1 MEKSTVT
8 QEFLDEFNN
17 SELGKVLRLN
27 NFKCSERT
35 LQEVNRRLNKNYTME
50 ILQLI
55 LCDSR
60 NIIKDKS
67 VNPNDYKEEINTE
80 IIKVNNNIFSKV
92 LNFLKKIFKK

>member
-1 MEKSTVT
+1 
-8 QEFLDEFNN
+8 
-17 SELGKVLRLN
+17 
-27 NFKCSERT
+27 
-35 LQEVNRRLNKNYTME
+35 ME